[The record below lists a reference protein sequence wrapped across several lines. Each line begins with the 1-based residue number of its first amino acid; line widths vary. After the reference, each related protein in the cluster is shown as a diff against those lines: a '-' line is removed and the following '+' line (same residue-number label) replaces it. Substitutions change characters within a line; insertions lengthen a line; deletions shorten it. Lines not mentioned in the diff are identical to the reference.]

1 VRATLQLFVM
11 QRTAEVERL
20 TEQGC
25 SVLCLDCPQN
35 ILFGIDYSAWTVGPK
50 FMGVKLIPPGLHFIY
65 CSPSAEEVGAMRSGF
80 FLFMR
85 PRDVAVLRWDPET
98 EELVRLANAEEEAR
112 YADGVRGFD
121 FDANLGPY
129 PLELDS
135 QWQEL
140 TRHATAEL
148 VDKIEPI
155 SKTVRAKRAEYD
167 ERGLA
172 ERAVPA
178 PDACDELQEEDG
190 GSCMETSSCMAVD
203 GAPQQEEVDS
213 GRAQQQ
219 LHTEAQLESNLGS
232 GNLFFSAVPRCRK
245 LKGLSPA
252 ETTLLH
258 MDRSG
263 QLDEMIGKEYD
274 GKELGIIGE
283 LQLAYIAFL
292 LGQNYDGFEQWKALL
307 NFICSCETAVASRPE
322 LFAEL
327 LRAFFAQLSQAPEDL
342 FGEDLTRENF
352 LGSCALSLLELCDS
366 EASPQKLRKRCGKL
380 RELVQQKFGISTEDL
395 AFLGEDAPQV
405 VDLQGRDLI
414 DLAGPGLGELD

>member
-1 VRATLQLFVM
+1 M
-11 QRTAEVERL
+11 
-20 TEQGC
+20 
-25 SVLCLDCPQN
+25 LCLECPPS

-129 PLELDS
+129 PLELGS

-140 TRHATAEL
+140 TRHATPDL

-155 SKTVRAKRAEYD
+155 SKAIRAKRAEYD
-167 ERGLA
+167 ERRA
-172 ERAVPA
+172 ERVAPVPETS
-178 PDACDELQEEDG
+178 DELQGDDEG
-190 GSCMETSSCMAVD
+190 NRMETSDCTVD
-203 GAPQQEEVDS
+203 ADQPHQQSQTEV
-213 GRAQQQ
+213 
-219 LHTEAQLESNLGS
+219 QLESNLGS
-232 GNLFFSAVPRCRK
+232 GNLFFSALPRCRK
-245 LKGLSPA
+245 LQGSSPT

-258 MDRSG
+258 MDRSA

-307 NFICSCETAVASRPE
+307 NFICSCETAVTSRPE

-366 EASPQKLRKRCGKL
+366 ETSSQKLRKRCGKL

-405 VDLQGRDLI
+405 VDVQGRDLI
-414 DLAGPGLGELD
+414 DLAGPGLGDLD